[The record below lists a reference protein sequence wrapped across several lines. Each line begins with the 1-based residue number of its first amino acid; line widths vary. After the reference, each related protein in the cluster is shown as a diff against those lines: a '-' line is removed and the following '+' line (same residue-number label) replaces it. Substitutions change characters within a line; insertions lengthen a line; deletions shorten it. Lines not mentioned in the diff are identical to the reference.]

1 MKFDSNLTTV
11 DIFSGAGGMSE
22 GFKQAGFEVL
32 LGVDNNDFAVETFRN
47 QHGNAIN
54 CNVEKL
60 TVARIKKEVG
70 NREITV
76 LTAGPPCQAFSSVAV
91 AKLKSLK
98 QNPNVRHPL
107 NVLYR
112 EFLRLVKGV
121 QPKFFVMENVPRMFS
136 IDDGIVKSEIER
148 ELKGKY
154 HVSFYK
160 EDVASFGVPQFR
172 KRVLAIGNRLGL
184 ENPKLNHSH
193 FAPHIAKQNGK
204 KPFATVRNA
213 ISDLP
218 KLKILQGE
226 SFVPYENKD
235 NLTEYQKKM
244 RKNSDGIYEHVTR
257 SHNERDLEIFSLLK
271 PGQWIKDLPKGMN
284 PYREDIF
291 QDRFKKLPWDAPSY
305 TIIAHISKD
314 GLMHIHPDKRQ
325 NRSITPREAA
335 RLQSFDDDFIFAGP
349 RTHQFVQIGNA
360 VPPLFGKVIA
370 ESIKNLLEQ
379 KMSVRS

>member
-1 MKFDSNLTTV
+1 MASDLTV
-11 DIFSGAGGMSE
+11 IDLFCGAGGLSE
-22 GFKQAGFEVL
+22 GFSQAGYEPL
-32 LGVDNNDFAVETFRN
+32 LGLDCEPWAVKTFERY
-47 QHGNAIN
+47 HGKALCSKIED
-54 CNVEKL
+54 V
-60 TVARIKKEVG
+60 TVNRIIKEIHG
-70 NREITV
+70 REVTV
-76 LTAGPPCQAFSSVAV
+76 LTGGPPCQAFSTIAC
-91 AKLKSLK
+91 AKLRSMGHSTTM
-98 QNPNVRHPL
+98 RHPL
-107 NVLYR
+107 NILYK
-112 EFLRLVKGV
+112 EFFRLVKGV
-121 QPKFFVMENVPRMFS
+121 RPKFFVMENVPRMFS

-184 ENPKLNHSH
+184 ENPKLMHTH
-193 FAPHIAKQNGK
+193 FAPDIAKQNGK
-204 KPFATVRNA
+204 KPFVTVRDA

-218 KLKILQGE
+218 KLKILQGNC
-226 SFVPYENKD
+226 FAPYEKKI
-235 NLTEYQKKM
+235 NLTEFQKKM
-244 RKNSDGIYEHVTR
+244 RKDSDGICEHVTR

-314 GLMHIHPDKRQ
+314 GLMHIHPDKQQ

-335 RLQSFDDDFIFAGP
+335 RLQSFPDRYVFEGP
-349 RTHQFVQIGNA
+349 RTKQYVQIGNA
-360 VPPLFGKVIA
+360 VPPLFAKAIA
-370 ESIKNLLEQ
+370 ESIKNMIEQ
-379 KMSVRS
+379 KIAKRVRS

>member
-1 MKFDSNLTTV
+1 MTN
-11 DIFSGAGGMSE
+11 IMNSGTI
-22 GFKQAGFEVL
+22 V
-32 LGVDNNDFAVETFRN
+32 
-47 QHGNAIN
+47 
-54 CNVEKL
+54 
-60 TVARIKKEVG
+60 
-70 NREITV
+70 
-76 LTAGPPCQAFSSVAV
+76 
-91 AKLKSLK
+91 
-98 QNPNVRHPL
+98 
-107 NVLYR
+107 
-112 EFLRLVKGV
+112 
-121 QPKFFVMENVPRMFS
+121 FFVMENVPRMFS

-204 KPFATVRNA
+204 KPFATVRDA

-314 GLMHIHPDKRQ
+314 RLMHIHPDKRQ

-335 RLQSFDDDFIFAGP
+335 RLQSFPDSYVFEGS
-349 RTHQFVQIGNA
+349 RTKQYVQIGNA
-360 VPPLFGKVIA
+360 VPPLFAKAIA
-370 ESIKNLLEQ
+370 ESIKKTIEL
-379 KMSVRS
+379 KIPVRS